1 LQPLAVFHPRWV
13 NERIDTVT
21 SVLSRFRDRPIAL
34 AGCFGGAV
42 LVQASMVVFFFFVT
56 YALHLHLTF
65 WDLAVIVPLSFIVQ
79 MLPVSL
85 NGFGIR
91 EATYAFYFKSIG
103 QPIESAILMSLVGT
117 ALVMAFSL
125 SGAAVWFARGHH

>member
-1 LQPLAVFHPRWV
+1 
-13 NERIDTVT
+13 
-21 SVLSRFRDRPIAL
+21 
-34 AGCFGGAV
+34 
-42 LVQASMVVFFFFVT
+42 
-56 YALHLHLTF
+56 
-65 WDLAVIVPLSFIVQ
+65 

-85 NGFGIR
+85 NGFGVR
-91 EATYAFYFKSIG
+91 EATYAFYFRSIG